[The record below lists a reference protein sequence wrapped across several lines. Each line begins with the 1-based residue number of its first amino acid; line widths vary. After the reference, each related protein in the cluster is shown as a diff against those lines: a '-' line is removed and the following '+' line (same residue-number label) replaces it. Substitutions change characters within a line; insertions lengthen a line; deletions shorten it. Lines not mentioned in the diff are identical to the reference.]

1 VRLQIITVL
10 AVAVV
15 AFYVGV
21 AVDAGRAPPTI
32 EIPDSLPPITT
43 IDDAPRLRESAVTVA
58 TVQSHTGRLHTFA
71 AIAALVAAAFLL
83 ARLAF
88 VVRKRLRLRRAA

>member
-1 VRLQIITVL
+1 VRLQVITVL

-15 AFYVGV
+15 AFYLGV
-21 AVDAGRAPPTI
+21 AVDADKTPTTI

-43 IDDAPRLRESAVTVA
+43 IDEGPRIRDSWVAVA
-58 TVQSHTGRLHTFA
+58 TVQSRTDRLQTFA

-88 VVRKRLRLRRAA
+88 AVRQRIRLRRAG

>member
-1 VRLQIITVL
+1 MRLRIITLL

-21 AVDAGRAPPTI
+21 AVDAGKTPTTI

-43 IDDAPRLRESAVTVA
+43 IDGAPRLSETWVTVVA
-58 TVQSHTGRLHTFA
+58 VQSHTDRLQTFA
-71 AIAALVAAAFLL
+71 AVAALVAAAFLL

-88 VVRKRLRLRRAA
+88 VVGARIRLRRAA